1 MKITTVAFLIGF
13 HQKKKTVEAEVQATK
28 GIRAGEVEV
37 RAGHQSAGAG
47 AEVKIDVPDAGVGVE
62 VEAEMLIGRIVDVGL
77 EVEVKVE
84 IEVNIGK
91 KRRRVEGGQG
101 VCHHGIEDRRKIGL
115 LRLIIAN

>member
-1 MKITTVAFLIGF
+1 MKITTVAFLLGF
-13 HQKKKTVEAEVQATK
+13 HQKEKTVEAKVRAAK

-37 RAGHQSAGAG
+37 RAGLQSAGAG
-47 AEVKIDVPDAGVGVE
+47 AEVKRGIPYAGVG
-62 VEAEMLIGRIVDVGL
+62 VEAEMLIGRIVDIGL

-101 VCHHGIEDRRKIGL
+101 VCHHGIEDRKKIGM